1 MLGVI
6 MADDENTEVPMAEC
20 GACRAVIP
28 ADSTQ
33 CPECGVKFSGSSDQE
48 LGECGACGSL
58 VPVDSRSCPSCG
70 VVFVADDVLDV
81 LRKWVATTGIGVK
94 TLFSKFDVN
103 GDGEISSSEL
113 KEGLLGLNLAD
124 LPPSQVDKLVEAID
138 EDGNG
143 TIDLAELEATISG
156 EVGAVTEESDSS
168 SVEEEDV
175 TVEDTDSDDEDEA
188 LEEVEED
195 GESEE
200 DDNVEETE
208 EIEDEDLEN
217 ESEEEVGRDLID
229 SNLSTSI
236 VAYMEENDTDMA
248 ELFNQLDSDGSGSIS
263 YMEILT
269 KLQDILGAN
278 ISNDAFVDLFENS
291 DEDKDGEISL
301 DEFVSLVDD
310 EQARKEDSV
319 ADEIDDYQEGDIIS
333 KNLIKHLVVYFD
345 ENEIDISRA
354 FTELDA
360 DGNGTLTML
369 EIQEAVSGML
379 GKEVS
384 EEAFAEIFD
393 QLDEDGDGNV
403 DLIEFISLVE
413 EVEDEIDE
421 EPEEEENFNKF
432 PSPLQMIM
440 MKKSFHDNAYV
451 IIYGFFGLI
460 ITLIL
465 VNALVGP
472 VDGSGG
478 LVEFST
484 EKSQGFDFTSSGEV
498 VQEGDIYEC
507 EKDIQE
513 DKCSNSLTPLAGE
526 DGASSMP
533 KGWYWDAT
541 LGMVLSLV
549 GITVGAI
556 FQFMLVPGWRAR
568 YKAMKEAEKDHEDA
582 QEELATDSTDEGD
595 EEDSEGDDTE
605 EEEFDSD
612 DDEEE
617 FDDDDDDEEFDD
629 DDDDEE
635 FDDDDDDEEF
645 DDDDDYDDDEEGI
658 DIGTRVGVES
668 EDGDWFGVVVEFDE
682 DDDSLVIVKS
692 EDDDEEY
699 EVEWDSLFMPDDD

>member
-6 MADDENTEVPMAEC
+6 MTDDENTEVAMAEC

-143 TIDLAELEATISG
+143 TIDLAELETTISG
-156 EVGAVTEESDSS
+156 EVDVTTDETDTSPVEEAEETEEDNDS
-168 SVEEEDV
+168 EDV
-175 TVEDTDSDDEDEA
+175 DEA
-188 LEEVEED
+188 LEEVEKD
-195 GESEE
+195 SEE
-200 DDNVEETE
+200 DDDVE
-208 EIEDEDLEN
+208 EIEDEDSES
-217 ESEEEVGRDLID
+217 ESEEETERDLID

-236 VAYMEENDTDMA
+236 VAYMEENNTDMA
-248 ELFNQLDSDGSGSIS
+248 ELFNELDSDGSGSIS

-278 ISNDAFVDLFENS
+278 ISNDAFVELFENS

-301 DEFVSLVDD
+301 DEFVVLVDD
-310 EQARKEDSV
+310 EQAREDDSV
-319 ADEIDDYQEGDIIS
+319 AEEIDDYQEGDVIS

-345 ENEIDISRA
+345 DNEIDVSRA

-360 DGNGTLTML
+360 DGNGTLTMQ
-369 EIQEAVSGML
+369 EIQDAVSSML

-413 EVEDEIDE
+413 EVEDDLDE

-432 PSPLQMIM
+432 PSPLQMMM

-484 EKSQGFDFTSSGEV
+484 EKSQGFDFTSSGDV
-498 VQEGDIYEC
+498 VQEGDVYEC

-513 DKCSNSLTPLAGE
+513 GKCSNSLTPLAGE

-541 LGMVLSLV
+541 LGMVLSLI

-582 QEELATDSTDEGD
+582 QEEMATDPTEEDVEEESEDDEFED
-595 EEDSEGDDTE
+595 EELEHEDDDDYEDS
-605 EEEFDSD
+605 
-612 DDEEE
+612 DEEE
-617 FDDDDDDEEFDD
+617 YEEVDEDFDDDDED
-629 DDDDEE
+629 
-635 FDDDDDDEEF
+635 F
-645 DDDDDYDDDEEGI
+645 DDDDDYDDDDEEGI
-658 DIGTRVGVES
+658 DIGTRVGIES

-699 EVEWDSLFMPDDD
+699 EVEWESLFMPEDD

>member
-6 MADDENTEVPMAEC
+6 MTGDENTEVPMAEC

-33 CPECGVKFSGSSDQE
+33 CPGCGVKFSGSSDQE

-156 EVGAVTEESDSS
+156 EVDVATDDSDSS
-168 SVEEEDV
+168 HEDKEEETVEE
-175 TVEDTDSDDEDEA
+175 TDSEDADE
-188 LEEVEED
+188 
-195 GESEE
+195 ESEE
-200 DDNVEETE
+200 DEEDSEEDDDVEEAE
-208 EIEDEDLEN
+208 EIDDE
-217 ESEEEVGRDLID
+217 ESESEPEEEVVRDLID

-236 VAYMEENDTDMA
+236 VAYMQENNTDMA
-248 ELFNQLDSDGSGSIS
+248 ELFSELDADGSGSIS
-263 YMEILT
+263 YMEILI

-278 ISNDAFVDLFENS
+278 ISNDAFVELFENS
-291 DEDKDGEISL
+291 DEDEDGEISL
-301 DEFVSLVDD
+301 DEFVALVDD
-310 EQARKEDSV
+310 EQSREEDSH
-319 ADEIDDYQEGDIIS
+319 AEEIDDYQEGDVIS

-345 ENEIDISRA
+345 ENEIDVSRA

-360 DGNGTLTML
+360 DGNGTLTMQ
-369 EIQEAVSGML
+369 EIQDAVSSML

-413 EVEDEIDE
+413 EVEDDLDE

-432 PSPLQMIM
+432 PSPLQMMM

-484 EKSQGFDFTSSGEV
+484 EKSQGFDFTSSGDV
-498 VQEGDIYEC
+498 VQEGDVYEC

-513 DKCSNSLTPLAGE
+513 GKCSNSLTPLAGE

-541 LGMVLSLV
+541 LGMVLSLI

-582 QEELATDSTDEGD
+582 QEEMATDSIEEED
-595 EEDSEGDDTE
+595 EEESEDDEVE
-605 EEEFDSD
+605 EEELDL
-612 DDEEE
+612 
-617 FDDDDDDEEFDD
+617 DDDDYEYSEEEDEDFDDEDEELDEDEDFDDEDEEFD
-629 DDDDEE
+629 E
-635 FDDDDDDEEF
+635 
-645 DDDDDYDDDEEGI
+645 DDEEGI
-658 DIGTRVGVES
+658 DIGTRVGIES
-668 EDGDWFGVVVEFDE
+668 EDGDWYGVVVEFDE

-699 EVEWDSLFMPDDD
+699 EVEWDSLFMPDED

>member
-6 MADDENTEVPMAEC
+6 MADDEITEVPMAEC

-33 CPECGVKFSGSSDQE
+33 CPDCGVKFSGSSDQE

-58 VPVDSRSCPSCG
+58 VPVDSRSCPNCG

-103 GDGEISSSEL
+103 DDGEISSSEL

-156 EVGAVTEESDSS
+156 NLDSGTEDPKDDTSSSDS
-168 SVEEEDV
+168 EDES
-175 TVEDTDSDDEDEA
+175 VEDTEQEDDDEVSED
-188 LEEVEED
+188 EED
-195 GESEE
+195 DEHSEE
-200 DDNVEETE
+200 DEKVEEVDDT
-208 EIEDEDLEN
+208 EDEEL
-217 ESEEEVGRDLID
+217 ESETEDEIKRELID
-229 SNLSTSI
+229 SNLSSSI
-236 VAYMEENDTDMA
+236 VAYMEDNSTDME
-248 ELFNQLDSDGSGSIS
+248 ELFNELDTDGSGSIS

-269 KLQDILGAN
+269 KLQQLLGAN
-278 ISNDAFVDLFENS
+278 ISNDAFVEMFDDS

-301 DEFVSLVDD
+301 EEFVALVDEENAKEESED
-310 EQARKEDSV
+310 NEQ
-319 ADEIDDYQEGDIIS
+319 IDDYQEGDVIS
-333 KNLIKHLVVYFD
+333 KNLIRHLVVYFD
-345 ENEIDISRA
+345 ENEIDVSRA

-360 DGNGTLTML
+360 DGNGTLSL
-369 EIQEAVSGML
+369 QEIQDAVSEML

-384 EEAFAEIFD
+384 QEAFDEIFED
-393 QLDEDGDGNV
+393 LDEDGDGNV

-413 EVEDEIDE
+413 EVEDDIDE
-421 EPEEEENFNKF
+421 EPEEEESFNKF
-432 PSPLQMIM
+432 PSPIQKMM

-451 IIYGFFGLI
+451 IIYGFFGLL

-478 LVEFST
+478 LVEFVAEDGASFAT
-484 EKSQGFDFTSSGEV
+484 TSNGETILA
-498 VQEGDIYEC
+498 GDVYEC
-507 EKDIQE
+507 EKDLQE
-513 DKCSNSLTPLAGE
+513 GKCSNSLTPLAGE

-541 LGMVLSLV
+541 LGMILSLM
-549 GITVGAI
+549 GMCAGAI

-582 QEELATDSTDEGD
+582 QEELSSDSGD
-595 EEDSEGDDTE
+595 EDVIEESDEEESDEEESEYDDEDEDYEDSE
-605 EEEFDSD
+605 D
-612 DDEEE
+612 DDFDEDEDD
-617 FDDDDDDEEFDD
+617 FDDDDDEDE
-629 DDDDEE
+629 
-635 FDDDDDDEEF
+635 
-645 DDDDDYDDDEEGI
+645 DDEEGI

-682 DDDSLVIVKS
+682 EDDSLVIVKS
-692 EDDDEEY
+692 DDDEEEY

>member
-6 MADDENTEVPMAEC
+6 MTDDENTEVPMAEC

-175 TVEDTDSDDEDEA
+175 TVEDTDSEDEDEA

-217 ESEEEVGRDLID
+217 ESEEVVGRDLID

-236 VAYMEENDTDMA
+236 VAYMEENDTDMS

-310 EQARKEDSV
+310 EQTRKEDSV

-360 DGNGTLTML
+360 DGNGTLTMQ

-507 EKDIQE
+507 EKDI
-513 DKCSNSLTPLAGE
+513 
-526 DGASSMP
+526 
-533 KGWYWDAT
+533 
-541 LGMVLSLV
+541 
-549 GITVGAI
+549 
-556 FQFMLVPGWRAR
+556 RR
-568 YKAMKEAEKDHEDA
+568 
-582 QEELATDSTDEGD
+582 
-595 EEDSEGDDTE
+595 
-605 EEEFDSD
+605 
-612 DDEEE
+612 
-617 FDDDDDDEEFDD
+617 
-629 DDDDEE
+629 
-635 FDDDDDDEEF
+635 
-645 DDDDDYDDDEEGI
+645 
-658 DIGTRVGVES
+658 
-668 EDGDWFGVVVEFDE
+668 
-682 DDDSLVIVKS
+682 
-692 EDDDEEY
+692 
-699 EVEWDSLFMPDDD
+699 

>member
-6 MADDENTEVPMAEC
+6 MTDDENTEVPMAEC

-143 TIDLAELEATISG
+143 TIDLAELETTISG
-156 EVGAVTEESDSS
+156 EVDVTTDETDSSPVEEAEETEEDNDS
-168 SVEEEDV
+168 EDA
-175 TVEDTDSDDEDEA
+175 DEA
-188 LEEVEED
+188 LEEVEKD
-195 GESEE
+195 SEE
-200 DDNVEETE
+200 DDDVE
-208 EIEDEDLEN
+208 EIEDEDSES
-217 ESEEEVGRDLID
+217 ESEEETERDLID

-236 VAYMEENDTDMA
+236 VAYMEENNTDMA
-248 ELFNQLDSDGSGSIS
+248 ELFNELDSDGSGSIS

-278 ISNDAFVDLFENS
+278 ISNDAFVELFENS

-301 DEFVSLVDD
+301 DEFVVLVDD
-310 EQARKEDSV
+310 EQAREDDSV
-319 ADEIDDYQEGDIIS
+319 AEEIDDYQEGDVIS

-345 ENEIDISRA
+345 DNEIDVSRA

-360 DGNGTLTML
+360 DGNGTLTMQ
-369 EIQEAVSGML
+369 EIQDAVSSML

-393 QLDEDGDGNV
+393 QLDEDGDGNI

-413 EVEDEIDE
+413 EVEDDIDE

-432 PSPLQMIM
+432 PSPLQMMM

-484 EKSQGFDFTSSGEV
+484 EKSQGFDFTSSGDV
-498 VQEGDIYEC
+498 VQEGDVYEC

-513 DKCSNSLTPLAGE
+513 GKCSNSLTPLAGE

-541 LGMVLSLV
+541 LGMVLSLI

-582 QEELATDSTDEGD
+582 QEEMATDPTEEEDEEESEDDELEDEELDHEGD
-595 EEDSEGDDTE
+595 DDYEDSEE
-605 EEEFDSD
+605 EDEDF
-612 DDEEE
+612 DDE
-617 FDDDDDDEEFDD
+617 
-629 DDDDEE
+629 
-635 FDDDDDDEEF
+635 DEEF
-645 DDDDDYDDDEEGI
+645 DDDDDYDDDDYDDDDYDDDDEEGI

-699 EVEWDSLFMPDDD
+699 EVEWDSLFMPEDD

>member
-6 MADDENTEVPMAEC
+6 MTDDENTEVPMAEC

-143 TIDLAELEATISG
+143 TIDLAELDATISG
-156 EVGAVTEESDSS
+156 EVDVTTDETDSS
-168 SVEEEDV
+168 PVEEEEE
-175 TVEDTDSDDEDEA
+175 TVEDNDSEDADEA
-188 LEEVEED
+188 LEEVEKD
-195 GESEE
+195 SEE
-200 DDNVEETE
+200 DNDVE
-208 EIEDEDLEN
+208 EIEDEDS
-217 ESEEEVGRDLID
+217 ESESGEETERDLID

-236 VAYMEENDTDMA
+236 VAYMEENNTDMA
-248 ELFNQLDSDGSGSIS
+248 ELFNELDSDGSGSIS

-278 ISNDAFVDLFENS
+278 ISNDAFVELFENS

-301 DEFVSLVDD
+301 DEFVVLVDD
-310 EQARKEDSV
+310 EQAREDDSV
-319 ADEIDDYQEGDIIS
+319 AEEIDDYQEGDVIS

-345 ENEIDISRA
+345 ENEIDVSRA

-360 DGNGTLTML
+360 DGNGTLTIQ
-369 EIQEAVSGML
+369 EIQDAVSGML

-384 EEAFAEIFD
+384 EEAFGEIFD

-413 EVEDEIDE
+413 EVEDDLDE

-432 PSPLQMIM
+432 PSPLQMMM

-484 EKSQGFDFTSSGEV
+484 EKSQGFDFTSSGDV
-498 VQEGDIYEC
+498 VQEGDVYEC

-526 DGASSMP
+526 NGASSMP

-541 LGMVLSLV
+541 LGMVLSLI

-582 QEELATDSTDEGD
+582 QEEMATDSTEEED
-595 EEDSEGDDTE
+595 EEESEDDEVEDEELEHEDDDDYEDSDE
-605 EEEFDSD
+605 EEYED
-612 DDEEE
+612 DDE
-617 FDDDDDDEEFDD
+617 DLDDDDED
-629 DDDDEE
+629 
-635 FDDDDDDEEF
+635 F
-645 DDDDDYDDDEEGI
+645 DDDDDYDDDDEEGI

-699 EVEWDSLFMPDDD
+699 EVEWESLFMPEDD

>member
-1 MLGVI
+1 MT
-6 MADDENTEVPMAEC
+6 DDENTEVPMAEC

-156 EVGAVTEESDSS
+156 EVDVAADDSDSS
-168 SVEEEDV
+168 PVEEEEESI
-175 TVEDTDSDDEDEA
+175 EDTESDDANEA
-188 LEEVEED
+188 LEEVEE
-195 GESEE
+195 ESEE
-200 DDNVEETE
+200 EDDDEEIE
-208 EIEDEDLEN
+208 EIEDEDS
-217 ESEEEVGRDLID
+217 ESESEGEVGRELID

-236 VAYMEENDTDMA
+236 VAYMQDNNTDMA
-248 ELFNQLDSDGSGSIS
+248 ELFNVLDSDGSGSIS

-278 ISNDAFVDLFENS
+278 ISNDAFVELFENS

-301 DEFVSLVDD
+301 DEFVALVDD
-310 EQARKEDSV
+310 EQSREEDSD
-319 ADEIDDYQEGDIIS
+319 AEEIDDYQEGDVIS

-345 ENEIDISRA
+345 ENEIDVSRA

-360 DGNGTLTML
+360 DGNGTLTMQ
-369 EIQEAVSGML
+369 EIQDAVSGML

-413 EVEDEIDE
+413 EVEDDLDE

-432 PSPLQMIM
+432 PSPLQMMM

-460 ITLIL
+460 IALIL

-484 EKSQGFDFTSSGEV
+484 ENPTGRDFTSSGDV
-498 VQEGDIYEC
+498 VYEGDVYEC

-513 DKCSNSLTPLAGE
+513 GKCSNSLTPLAGE

-541 LGMVLSLV
+541 LGMVLSLI

-582 QEELATDSTDEGD
+582 QEEMATDSTEEEDEEESEDDELEDEELEHEGD
-595 EEDSEGDDTE
+595 DDYEDSEE
-605 EEEFDSD
+605 E
-612 DDEEE
+612 DED
-617 FDDDDDDEEFDD
+617 FDDDDDED
-629 DDDDEE
+629 
-635 FDDDDDDEEF
+635 F
-645 DDDDDYDDDEEGI
+645 DDDDDYDDDDEEGI

-692 EDDDEEY
+692 EEDDEEY

>member
-33 CPECGVKFSGSSDQE
+33 CSECGVKFSGSSDQE

-58 VPVDSRSCPSCG
+58 VPVDSRSCPNCG

-156 EVGAVTEESDSS
+156 EVVAETEESDSS
-168 SVEEEDV
+168 HDEEEEETVDETDSEDEDEESEEIEEED
-175 TVEDTDSDDEDEA
+175 
-188 LEEVEED
+188 
-195 GESEE
+195 SEE
-200 DDNVEETE
+200 DDDVEESE
-208 EIEDEDLEN
+208 EIDDGLDSEI
-217 ESEEEVGRDLID
+217 EEEVGRDLID

-236 VAYMEENDTDMA
+236 VAYMEENNTDMT
-248 ELFNQLDSDGSGSIS
+248 ELFSELDSDNSGSIS

-269 KLQDILGAN
+269 KLQDVLGAN
-278 ISNDAFVDLFENS
+278 ISNDAFVELFENS
-291 DEDKDGEISL
+291 DENKDGEISL
-301 DEFVSLVDD
+301 DEFVALVDD
-310 EQARKEDSV
+310 EQAREDDS
-319 ADEIDDYQEGDIIS
+319 DPEEIADYQEGDIIS
-333 KNLIKHLVVYFD
+333 KNLIRHLVVYFD
-345 ENEIDISRA
+345 ENEIDVSRA

-360 DGNGTLTML
+360 DGNGTLTMQ
-369 EIQEAVSGML
+369 EIQDAVTGML

-413 EVEDEIDE
+413 EVEDDIDE
-421 EPEEEENFNKF
+421 EVEEEETFNKF

-513 DKCSNSLTPLAGE
+513 DKCSNSLTPFAGE

-533 KGWYWDAT
+533 QGWYWDAT
-541 LGMVLSLV
+541 LGMVLSLI

-582 QEELATDSTDEGD
+582 QEELVTDSTDED
-595 EEDSEGDDTE
+595 VEEESEGDDPDE
-605 EEEFDSD
+605 DELDEDDDYEDSSEEEFED
-612 DDEEE
+612 
-617 FDDDDDDEEFDD
+617 DDDDDDEDF
-629 DDDDEE
+629 DDDEE
-635 FDDDDDDEEF
+635 FD
-645 DDDDDYDDDEEGI
+645 DDDEEGI

-668 EDGDWFGVVVEFDE
+668 EDGDWFGVVTDFDE

-699 EVEWDSLFMPDDD
+699 EVEWDSLFMPEDD

>member
-6 MADDENTEVPMAEC
+6 MTDDENTEVPMAEC

-143 TIDLAELEATISG
+143 TIDLAELETTISG
-156 EVGAVTEESDSS
+156 EVDVTTDETDSSPVEEAEETEEDNDS
-168 SVEEEDV
+168 EDV
-175 TVEDTDSDDEDEA
+175 DEA
-188 LEEVEED
+188 LEEVEKD
-195 GESEE
+195 SEE
-200 DDNVEETE
+200 DDDVE
-208 EIEDEDLEN
+208 EIEDEDSES
-217 ESEEEVGRDLID
+217 ESEEETERDLID

-236 VAYMEENDTDMA
+236 VAYMEENNTDMA
-248 ELFNQLDSDGSGSIS
+248 ELFNELDSDGSGSIS

-278 ISNDAFVDLFENS
+278 ISNDAFVELFENS

-301 DEFVSLVDD
+301 DEFVVLVDD
-310 EQARKEDSV
+310 EQAREDDSV
-319 ADEIDDYQEGDIIS
+319 AEEIDDYQEGDVIS

-345 ENEIDISRA
+345 DNEIDVSRA

-360 DGNGTLTML
+360 DGNGTLTMQ
-369 EIQEAVSGML
+369 EIQDAVSSML

-393 QLDEDGDGNV
+393 QLDEDGDGNI

-413 EVEDEIDE
+413 EVEDDLDE

-432 PSPLQMIM
+432 PSPLQMMM

-484 EKSQGFDFTSSGEV
+484 EKSQGFDFTSSGDV
-498 VQEGDIYEC
+498 VQEGDVYEC

-513 DKCSNSLTPLAGE
+513 GKCSNSLTPLAGE

-541 LGMVLSLV
+541 LGMVLSLI

-582 QEELATDSTDEGD
+582 QEEMATDP
-595 EEDSEGDDTE
+595 TE
-605 EEEFDSD
+605 EEVEEESEDDEVEDEELEHEDDDDYEDS
-612 DDEEE
+612 DEEE
-617 FDDDDDDEEFDD
+617 YEDVDEDFDDDDED
-629 DDDDEE
+629 
-635 FDDDDDDEEF
+635 F
-645 DDDDDYDDDEEGI
+645 DDDDDYDDDDEEGI

-699 EVEWDSLFMPDDD
+699 EVEWESLFMPEDD

>member
-6 MADDENTEVPMAEC
+6 MTNDENTEVPMAEC

-28 ADSTQ
+28 ANSTQ
-33 CPECGVKFSGSSDQE
+33 CPECDVKFSGSSDQE

-58 VPVDSRSCPSCG
+58 VPVDSRSCPNCG

-156 EVGAVTEESDSS
+156 QADEVTDDSDSS
-168 SVEEEDV
+168 HDEEEETVEE
-175 TVEDTDSDDEDEA
+175 TDSEDAGEA

-195 GESEE
+195 SEE
-200 DDNVEETE
+200 DADVE
-208 EIEDEDLEN
+208 EIEEIDYQDSEREPEA
-217 ESEEEVGRDLID
+217 ESGRDLID

-236 VAYMEENDTDMA
+236 VAYMEEHNTDMA
-248 ELFNQLDSDGSGSIS
+248 ELFNELDSDGSGSIS

-269 KLQDILGAN
+269 KLQDILEAN
-278 ISNDAFVDLFENS
+278 ISNDAFVELFENS

-301 DEFVSLVDD
+301 DEFVALVDN
-310 EQARKEDSV
+310 EHAREDDS
-319 ADEIDDYQEGDIIS
+319 DSGDIDDYQEGDVIS

-345 ENEIDISRA
+345 ENEIDVSRA
-354 FTELDA
+354 FNELDS
-360 DGNGTLTML
+360 DGNGTLTMQ
-369 EIQEAVSGML
+369 EIQDAVSDML
-379 GKEVS
+379 GKEVT
-384 EEAFAEIFD
+384 EEAFAEIFE
-393 QLDEDGDGNV
+393 QLDADGDGNI

-413 EVEDEIDE
+413 EVEDDIDE

-432 PSPLQMIM
+432 PSPLQIMM

-484 EKSQGFDFTSSGEV
+484 EKSQGFDFTSSGDV
-498 VQEGDIYEC
+498 VEDGDVYEC

-513 DKCSNSLTPLAGE
+513 GKCSNSLTPLAGE

-541 LGMVLSLV
+541 LGMVLSLI

-582 QEELATDSTDEGD
+582 QEELATDATDEEGEEESEDD
-595 EEDSEGDDTE
+595 EVEEEESEIDDRDYEDSEE
-605 EEEFDSD
+605 EGEDFD
-612 DDEEE
+612 DDGD
-617 FDDDDDDEEFDD
+617 FDDDDDEDFDD
-629 DDDDEE
+629 
-635 FDDDDDDEEF
+635 
-645 DDDDDYDDDEEGI
+645 DDDEEGI
-658 DIGTRVGVES
+658 DIGTRVGIES

>member
-6 MADDENTEVPMAEC
+6 MTDDENTEVPMAEC

-156 EVGAVTEESDSS
+156 EVDVTTDETDSSPVEEAEETEEDNES
-168 SVEEEDV
+168 EDA
-175 TVEDTDSDDEDEA
+175 DEA
-188 LEEVEED
+188 LEEVEKD
-195 GESEE
+195 SEE
-200 DDNVEETE
+200 DDDVE
-208 EIEDEDLEN
+208 EIEDEDSES
-217 ESEEEVGRDLID
+217 ESEEETERDLID

-236 VAYMEENDTDMA
+236 VAYMEENNTDMA
-248 ELFNQLDSDGSGSIS
+248 ELFNELDSDGSGSIS

-278 ISNDAFVDLFENS
+278 ISNDAFVELFENS

-301 DEFVSLVDD
+301 DEFVVLVDD
-310 EQARKEDSV
+310 EQAREDDSV
-319 ADEIDDYQEGDIIS
+319 AEEIDDYQKGDVIS

-345 ENEIDISRA
+345 ENEIDVSRA

-360 DGNGTLTML
+360 DGNGTLTIQ
-369 EIQEAVSGML
+369 EIQDAVSGML

-413 EVEDEIDE
+413 EVEDDLDE

-432 PSPLQMIM
+432 PSPLQMMM

-513 DKCSNSLTPLAGE
+513 DKCSNSLTPFAGE

-541 LGMVLSLV
+541 LGMVLSLI

-582 QEELATDSTDEGD
+582 QEELATDSTDE
-595 EEDSEGDDTE
+595 ETE
-605 EEEFDSD
+605 EESEDDEVEDEELEHEDDDDYEDS
-612 DDEEE
+612 DEEE
-617 FDDDDDDEEFDD
+617 YEDVDEDLDDDDED
-629 DDDDEE
+629 
-635 FDDDDDDEEF
+635 F
-645 DDDDDYDDDEEGI
+645 DDDDDYDDDDEEGI

-699 EVEWDSLFMPDDD
+699 EVEWESLFMPEDD

>member
-6 MADDENTEVPMAEC
+6 MTDDENTEVPMAEC

-143 TIDLAELEATISG
+143 TIDLAELETTISG
-156 EVGAVTEESDSS
+156 EVDVTTDETDSSPVEEAEETEEDNDS
-168 SVEEEDV
+168 EDV
-175 TVEDTDSDDEDEA
+175 DEA
-188 LEEVEED
+188 LEEVEKD
-195 GESEE
+195 SEE
-200 DDNVEETE
+200 DDDVE
-208 EIEDEDLEN
+208 EIEDEDSES
-217 ESEEEVGRDLID
+217 ESEEETERDLID

-236 VAYMEENDTDMA
+236 VAYMEENNTDMA
-248 ELFNQLDSDGSGSIS
+248 ELFNELDSDGSGSIS

-278 ISNDAFVDLFENS
+278 ISNDAFVELFENS

-301 DEFVSLVDD
+301 DEFVVLVDD
-310 EQARKEDSV
+310 EQAREDDSV
-319 ADEIDDYQEGDIIS
+319 AEEIDDYQEGDVIS

-345 ENEIDISRA
+345 DNEIDVSRA

-360 DGNGTLTML
+360 DGNGTLTMQ
-369 EIQEAVSGML
+369 EIQDAVSSML

-393 QLDEDGDGNV
+393 QLDEDGDGNI

-413 EVEDEIDE
+413 EVEDDIDE

-432 PSPLQMIM
+432 PSPLQMMM

-484 EKSQGFDFTSSGEV
+484 EKSQGFDFTSSGDV
-498 VQEGDIYEC
+498 VQEGDVYEC

-513 DKCSNSLTPLAGE
+513 GKCSNSLTPLAGE

-541 LGMVLSLV
+541 LGMVLSLI

-582 QEELATDSTDEGD
+582 QEEMATDPTEEEDEEESEDDELEDEELDHEGD
-595 EEDSEGDDTE
+595 DDYEDSEE
-605 EEEFDSD
+605 EDEDF
-612 DDEEE
+612 DDE
-617 FDDDDDDEEFDD
+617 
-629 DDDDEE
+629 
-635 FDDDDDDEEF
+635 DEEF
-645 DDDDDYDDDEEGI
+645 DDDDDYDDDDYDDDDYDDV
-658 DIGTRVGVES
+658 DIGTRVGIES

-699 EVEWDSLFMPDDD
+699 EVEWESLFMPEDD

>member
-6 MADDENTEVPMAEC
+6 MTDDENTEVPMAEC

-33 CPECGVKFSGSSDQE
+33 CPECNVKFSGSSDQE

-58 VPVDSRSCPSCG
+58 VPVDSRSCPNCG

-156 EVGAVTEESDSS
+156 EVGAETEESDSPP
-168 SVEEEDV
+168 VEEEEE
-175 TVEDTDSDDEDEA
+175 TVEETDSEDEEEA

-195 GESEE
+195 GDSEE
-200 DDNVEETE
+200 VEDSEDSEETE
-208 EIEDEDLEN
+208 DIEDEDLES

-236 VAYMEENDTDMA
+236 VAYMEENNTDMA
-248 ELFNQLDSDGSGSIS
+248 ELFNELDSDGSGSIS

-278 ISNDAFVDLFENS
+278 ISNDAFVELFENS

-301 DEFVSLVDD
+301 DEFVALVDD
-310 EQARKEDSV
+310 ELAKEDESD
-319 ADEIDDYQEGDIIS
+319 AEEIDDYQEGDVIS

-345 ENEIDISRA
+345 ENEIDVSRA

-360 DGNGTLTML
+360 DGNGTLTMQ
-369 EIQEAVSGML
+369 EIKDAVSGML

-384 EEAFAEIFD
+384 EDAYGEIFD

-413 EVEDEIDE
+413 EVEDDLDD

-432 PSPLQMIM
+432 PSPLQMMM

-478 LVEFST
+478 WVEFST

-498 VQEGDIYEC
+498 VQEGDVYEC

-513 DKCSNSLTPLAGE
+513 GKCSNSLTPLAGE

-541 LGMVLSLV
+541 LGMVLSLI

-556 FQFMLVPGWRAR
+556 FQFILVPGWRAR

-582 QEELATDSTDEGD
+582 QEELSTDSTDEEDEVDEEESEDNEVEDEELELEDDDDYDDSDEEEYDEDEDFDD
-595 EEDSEGDDTE
+595 EED
-605 EEEFDSD
+605 F
-612 DDEEE
+612 
-617 FDDDDDDEEFDD
+617 DDDEEFG
-629 DDDDEE
+629 
-635 FDDDDDDEEF
+635 
-645 DDDDDYDDDEEGI
+645 DDDEEGI
-658 DIGTRVGVES
+658 DIGTRVGVED

-699 EVEWDSLFMPDDD
+699 EVEWDSLFMPEDD

>member
-6 MADDENTEVPMAEC
+6 MTDDENTEVPMAEC

-143 TIDLAELEATISG
+143 TIDLAELETTISG
-156 EVGAVTEESDSS
+156 EVDVTTDETDSSPVEEAEETEEDNDS
-168 SVEEEDV
+168 EDV
-175 TVEDTDSDDEDEA
+175 DEA
-188 LEEVEED
+188 LEEVEKD
-195 GESEE
+195 SEE
-200 DDNVEETE
+200 DDDVE
-208 EIEDEDLEN
+208 EIEDEDSES
-217 ESEEEVGRDLID
+217 ESEEETERDLID

-236 VAYMEENDTDMA
+236 VAYMEENNTDMA
-248 ELFNQLDSDGSGSIS
+248 ELFNELDSDGSGSIS

-278 ISNDAFVDLFENS
+278 ISNDAFVELFENS

-301 DEFVSLVDD
+301 DEFVVLVDD
-310 EQARKEDSV
+310 EQAREDDSV
-319 ADEIDDYQEGDIIS
+319 AEEIDDYQEGDVIS

-345 ENEIDISRA
+345 DNEIDVSRA

-360 DGNGTLTML
+360 DGNGTLTMQ
-369 EIQEAVSGML
+369 EIQDAISSML

-413 EVEDEIDE
+413 EVEDDLDE

-432 PSPLQMIM
+432 PSPLQMMM

-484 EKSQGFDFTSSGEV
+484 EKSQGFDFTSSGDV
-498 VQEGDIYEC
+498 VQEGDVYEC

-513 DKCSNSLTPLAGE
+513 GKCSNSLTPLAGE

-541 LGMVLSLV
+541 LGMVLSLI

-582 QEELATDSTDEGD
+582 QEEMATDP
-595 EEDSEGDDTE
+595 TE
-605 EEEFDSD
+605 EEVEEESEDDEVEDEELEHEDDDDYEDS
-612 DDEEE
+612 DEEE
-617 FDDDDDDEEFDD
+617 YEDVDEDFDDDDED
-629 DDDDEE
+629 
-635 FDDDDDDEEF
+635 F
-645 DDDDDYDDDEEGI
+645 DDDDDYDDDDEEGI
-658 DIGTRVGVES
+658 DIGTRVGIES

-699 EVEWDSLFMPDDD
+699 EVEWESLFMPEDD